1 MAPMRPARMT
11 SFVTTARSII
21 PLPIV
26 FATAVPITKAATKL
40 KNAAHSTA
48 FLGERTRVDTTVAME
63 FAASWKPL
71 RKSNVSATRM
81 MTTTAVKDV
90 DKGGGASGVLDDDG
104 AEDVGEL
111 LAFVASVLQSLVDL
125 FPLHDLDRSLAVP
138 APEQVGDHA
147 EVDGIGVVLELG
159 DADDGLVDLLLVG
172 EVPHHPRGLVD
183 LLHHGHDDLR
193 ELAQGL
199 RRLRDLEED
208 EVLGHAF
215 HVVEDVVEVGGDGAD
230 VFAVEGRDEGRV
242 EGVEDVAGD
251 EVAVV
256 LEGLELADLG
266 PAIVETGAARDL
278 EEEARRAQ
286 EVLGVLVEELVEP
299 LFLGHEELDDLVAS
313 HAASWM
319 VMHR

>member
-90 DKGGGASGVLDDDG
+90 DKGGGASGVLDDD
-104 AEDVGEL
+104 VGEL
-111 LAFVASVLQSLVDL
+111 LALVASVLQSLVDL

-147 EVDGIGVVLELG
+147 EVDAVGVVLELG

-193 ELAQGL
+193 KLAQGL

-208 EVLGHAF
+208 QVLGHAF

-230 VFAVEGRDEGRV
+230 V
-242 EGVEDVAGD
+242 
-251 EVAVV
+251 
-256 LEGLELADLG
+256 L
-266 PAIVETGAARDL
+266 
-278 EEEARRAQ
+278 
-286 EVLGVLVEELVEP
+286 
-299 LFLGHEELDDLVAS
+299 
-313 HAASWM
+313 
-319 VMHR
+319 